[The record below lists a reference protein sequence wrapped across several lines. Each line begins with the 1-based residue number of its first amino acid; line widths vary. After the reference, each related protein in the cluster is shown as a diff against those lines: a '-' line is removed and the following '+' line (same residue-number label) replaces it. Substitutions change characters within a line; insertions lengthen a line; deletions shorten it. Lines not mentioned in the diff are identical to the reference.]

1 MGRNDQYL
9 FVPYL
14 ILFSVIVAAA
24 ANISR
29 DQDALLSVKAHII
42 NDNPNN
48 ILAQNWTSNTSV
60 CSWMGITCDVYG
72 NRVTSL
78 TIPDLGLT
86 GTIPSY
92 LGNLS
97 SLQTLVLSH
106 NWFSG
111 EIPEELGN
119 LAELEV
125 LVLNN
130 NLLTGTIPDSIFNL
144 SSISTGLDFS
154 NNSLTG
160 SFPNDMCEG
169 LPRLKG
175 LYVSYNQFKGPIP
188 NNLWHCKELS
198 SVSLSFNQ
206 FIGRIPRDLGNSTKL
221 KLLYLSFNN
230 LIGTYPGYLPS
241 IIYNT

>member
-1 MGRNDQYL
+1 MGRNDPYL
-9 FVPYL
+9 FVPCL
-14 ILFSVIVAAA
+14 ILFSAIVAAA

-111 EIPEELGN
+111 TIPKEIGN
-119 LAELEV
+119 L
-125 LVLNN
+125 
-130 NLLTGTIPDSIFNL
+130 
-144 SSISTGLDFS
+144 
-154 NNSLTG
+154 
-160 SFPNDMCEG
+160 
-169 LPRLKG
+169 
-175 LYVSYNQFKGPIP
+175 
-188 NNLWHCKELS
+188 
-198 SVSLSFNQ
+198 
-206 FIGRIPRDLGNSTKL
+206 TKL
-221 KLLYLSFNN
+221 KDLRLRYNKLQGINKNHKVLICFIFYFLFN
-230 LIGTYPGYLPS
+230 LRCQ
-241 IIYNT
+241 IICSSNPAYRFY

>member
-1 MGRNDQYL
+1 MERNDPDL
-9 FVPYL
+9 FVHYL

-60 CSWMGITCDVYG
+60 CSWMGITCDIYG

-111 EIPEELGN
+111 TIPKEIGN
-119 LAELEV
+119 L
-125 LVLNN
+125 
-130 NLLTGTIPDSIFNL
+130 
-144 SSISTGLDFS
+144 
-154 NNSLTG
+154 
-160 SFPNDMCEG
+160 
-169 LPRLKG
+169 
-175 LYVSYNQFKGPIP
+175 
-188 NNLWHCKELS
+188 
-198 SVSLSFNQ
+198 
-206 FIGRIPRDLGNSTKL
+206 TKL
-221 KLLYLSFNN
+221 KELHLDHNKLQGINQNHKVLFVLFFIFF
-230 LIGTYPGYLPS
+230 LIYVAR
-241 IIYNT
+241 